1 MAMAR
6 RQTFAILRANM
17 NDQSDNPLKRLRSD
31 RGLSQEDLAAEVGI
45 SVSQISR
52 YESGKRDM
60 RLKEAVA
67 LARYLKVPIAAI
79 AEMPVV
85 PLVGF
90 VGAGSEM
97 AYFADAHSPDEFV
110 KMPPNGTEDTVA
122 VEIRGDSLGSAFVG
136 WCAYYDER
144 REPPTDD
151 LLGELCVVGLH
162 DGRVLVKKIVQGR
175 QRGRYDLW
183 SPNAEPL
190 LDEAVEWAAR
200 VTALLPK

>member
-1 MAMAR
+1 MAR
-6 RQTFAILRANM
+6 RNKFAMLRANM
-17 NDQSDNPLKRLRSD
+17 NNHSDNPLKRLRIEKKM
-31 RGLSQEDLAAEVGI
+31 SQEELADAAGI
-45 SVSQISR
+45 SVSQVSR
-52 YESGKRDM
+52 YESDERDM
-60 RLKEAVA
+60 RLKDAKAFSRV
-67 LARYLKVPIAAI
+67 LSVPIAAI
-79 AEMPVV
+79 AEKPVV
-85 PLVGF
+85 PLVGY

-97 AYFADAHSPDEFV
+97 AYFAEAHSPDEYV
-110 KMPPNGTEDTVA
+110 RMPPNGTEATVA

-151 LLGELCVVGLH
+151 LLGQLCVVGLH

-190 LDEAVEWAAR
+190 LDAVVEWAAR
-200 VTALLPK
+200 VTALLPKD

>member
-1 MAMAR
+1 MAR

-17 NDQSDNPLKRLRSD
+17 NENSDNPLKRLR
-31 RGLSQEDLAAEVGI
+31 LQKNMTQEDLAEAAGL

-52 YESGKRDM
+52 YESNERDM
-60 RLKEAVA
+60 RLKDAKVFSRV
-67 LARYLKVPIAAI
+67 LSVPIAAI
-79 AEMPVV
+79 AEMPTV

-97 AYFADAHSPDEFV
+97 AYFADAHNPDEYV
-110 KMPPNGTEDTVA
+110 RMPPNGTEVTVA

-151 LLGELCVVGLH
+151 LLGAMCVVGLR

-190 LDEAVEWAAR
+190 LDEVVEWAAR